1 MFDSNLRPS
10 IKLCKEKTEVK
21 GIWYLGD
28 EMFIVNYRYKKK
40 LSRHMV
46 GIFAQE
52 KGNSFNFLL

>member
-28 EMFIVNYRYKKK
+28 EMFVVNSRYK
-40 LSRHMV
+40 
-46 GIFAQE
+46 
-52 KGNSFNFLL
+52 N